1 MELYSIEQ
9 HAEPVTQA
17 LHPEIQELVT
27 QFADLFDEPSGTP
40 LNSTL
45 THSIP
50 LLPGVQPFR
59 LKPYRY
65 TPS

>member
-27 QFADLFDEPSGTP
+27 QFADLFDEPSGTL
-40 LNSTL
+40 LNSTH
-45 THSIP
+45 TFHSFGSWRSI
-50 LLPGVQPFR
+50 LQA
-59 LKPYRY
+59 
-65 TPS
+65 